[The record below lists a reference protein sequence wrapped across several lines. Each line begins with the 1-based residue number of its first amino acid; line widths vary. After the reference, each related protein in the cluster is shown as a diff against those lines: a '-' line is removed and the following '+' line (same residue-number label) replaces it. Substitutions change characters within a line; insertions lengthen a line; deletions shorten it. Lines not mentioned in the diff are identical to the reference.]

1 MPNAA
6 ADGRA
11 DVLMQPP
18 NYTDILSLIRFRPSK
33 STGIGRNWRGGIPH
47 ALSPLAA
54 PKTQAA
60 GRSAKAR
67 EHRSKAGDSRIQAK
81 VFQELAVLKGLR
93 RNPNCFLLRFA
104 LTPPLGPRHVRRCA
118 PPAANSLPCLPTE
131 QRRRTRLAAGSTPNE
146 AKSTLLSASGLR
158 RKALAVTP
166 CPRVVEL
173 QAAVRFEGASM
184 PTSLS
189 IPTPLRPD
197 QLPLCHELREHVKN
211 K

>member
-158 RKALAVTP
+158 RKAACRHALPQGGRAAGCREIRRRLHANLAFHPDAV
-166 CPRVVEL
+166 
-173 QAAVRFEGASM
+173 AARS
-184 PTSLS
+184 TSLM
-189 IPTPLRPD
+189 P
-197 QLPLCHELREHVKN
+197 
-211 K
+211 